1 MSGNKT
7 DVKQSVKITE
17 CIMLSELLTVNWQQ
31 TAKITEV
38 ANPLGSKRCQKHWV
52 AKGPI
57 IGRER
62 TTREKS
68 RSRKV
73 HKSIFSYCLLLHI
86 KDFNCFLLRDP
97 VNFNCFLSHF
107 NWVNTQIHSL
117 IRVLAPIE
125 I

>member
-17 CIMLSELLTVNWQQ
+17 CMMLSELLTVNWQQ

-38 ANPLGSKRCQKHWV
+38 ANPLGSKRCQKYRV

-73 HKSIFSYCLLLHI
+73 HKSFRVNELPKENRIRIRMVGFGSMALLLLGNG
-86 KDFNCFLLRDP
+86 K
-97 VNFNCFLSHF
+97 
-107 NWVNTQIHSL
+107 
-117 IRVLAPIE
+117 
-125 I
+125 

>member
-1 MSGNKT
+1 M
-7 DVKQSVKITE
+7 
-17 CIMLSELLTVNWQQ
+17 VNWRQ

-38 ANPLGSKRCQKHWV
+38 ANRLGSKRCEKYRV

-73 HKSIFSYCLLLHI
+73 HKSTIYNNTI
-86 KDFNCFLLRDP
+86 KHKFD
-97 VNFNCFLSHF
+97 
-107 NWVNTQIHSL
+107 IG
-117 IRVLAPIE
+117 
-125 I
+125 

>member
-1 MSGNKT
+1 M
-7 DVKQSVKITE
+7 
-17 CIMLSELLTVNWQQ
+17 VNWQQ

-38 ANPLGSKRCQKHWV
+38 ANRLGSKRCEKYRV

-73 HKSIFSYCLLLHI
+73 HKS
-86 KDFNCFLLRDP
+86 LRTRKRKSTFGFAGNATKSKE
-97 VNFNCFLSHF
+97 VKFYKY
-107 NWVNTQIHSL
+107 T
-117 IRVLAPIE
+117 
-125 I
+125 

>member
-1 MSGNKT
+1 M
-7 DVKQSVKITE
+7 
-17 CIMLSELLTVNWQQ
+17 VNWQQ

-38 ANPLGSKRCQKHWV
+38 ANQLGSKRCEKYRV

-73 HKSIFSYCLLLHI
+73 HKSSKSGAGL
-86 KDFNCFLLRDP
+86 D
-97 VNFNCFLSHF
+97 
-107 NWVNTQIHSL
+107 Q
-117 IRVLAPIE
+117 
-125 I
+125 

>member
-1 MSGNKT
+1 MH
-7 DVKQSVKITE
+7 DVV
-17 CIMLSELLTVNWQQ
+17 SEKLTVNWRQ

-38 ANPLGSKRCQKHWV
+38 ANRLGSKRCEKYQV

-73 HKSIFSYCLLLHI
+73 HKS
-86 KDFNCFLLRDP
+86 FNYPIRFRKINL
-97 VNFNCFLSHF
+97 NFHMLK
-107 NWVNTQIHSL
+107 
-117 IRVLAPIE
+117 
-125 I
+125 

>member
-1 MSGNKT
+1 M
-7 DVKQSVKITE
+7 
-17 CIMLSELLTVNWQQ
+17 VNWRQ

-38 ANPLGSKRCQKHWV
+38 ANRLGSKRCEKYQV

-73 HKSIFSYCLLLHI
+73 HKSMTSLPHNLVLDSQPRFGLTKSEFLNLYNFLINQRIFI
-86 KDFNCFLLRDP
+86 KFVAKC
-97 VNFNCFLSHF
+97 
-107 NWVNTQIHSL
+107 
-117 IRVLAPIE
+117 
-125 I
+125 